1 MKKLKL
7 YLMLGFLF
15 TSVLGSLAHF
25 FYQWSNQNIIVGL
38 FTPINESTWEHMKLL
53 FFPALLWA
61 YFMHQKFK
69 SEFPRIL
76 CNILTGVL
84 VGTWAIP
91 IIFYLY
97 TGLLGFHLLALDIGT
112 FIVSVAIAFYTAY
125 RQAVSLDKHKYYCE
139 SVYVC
144 TTIMALSF
152 WIYTIIQLG

>member
-112 FIVSVAIAFYTAY
+112 FIVSVGIAFYTAY

-139 SVYVC
+139 SVYIC
-144 TTIMALSF
+144 TTIMTLSF